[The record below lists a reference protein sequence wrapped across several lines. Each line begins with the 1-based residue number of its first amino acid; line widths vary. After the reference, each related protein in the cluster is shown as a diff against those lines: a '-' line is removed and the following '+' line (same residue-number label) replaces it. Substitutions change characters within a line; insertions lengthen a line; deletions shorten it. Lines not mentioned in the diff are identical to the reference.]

1 MSPAYK
7 RPESVLVV
15 LHDGCGQALLLERV
29 SPPGFWQSVTGSLEA
44 GETPFA
50 TALREVA
57 EETGIH
63 LAPEALTDWHTQ
75 NEYEIYEHWRH
86 RYAPGVTRN
95 TEHVFSAVI
104 PRRPVRTAPAE
115 HRAQRW
121 LPLAEAAQLAFSP
134 SNREALLRLAAET
147 ESRLPEKL
155 TASPA
160 LSHDTANK

>member
-1 MSPAYK
+1 MNRPAYK

-15 LHDGCGQALLLERV
+15 LHDGQGRALMLERV
-29 SPPGFWQSVTGSLEA
+29 SPPGFWQSVTGSLEE

-57 EETGIH
+57 EETGIL
-63 LAPEALTDWHTQ
+63 LAPEELKDWHTQ

-95 TEHVFSAVI
+95 TEHVFSACI
-104 PRRPVRTAPAE
+104 PAAGPVRLSAHE
-115 HRAQRW
+115 HRAHRW
-121 LPLAEAAQLAFSP
+121 LPLAEAANLAFSP

-147 ESRLPEKL
+147 EGRLPEKL
-155 TASPA
+155 TAPP
-160 LSHDTANK
+160 L

>member
-1 MSPAYK
+1 MNRPAYK

-15 LHDGCGQALLLERV
+15 LHDGQGRALMLERV
-29 SPPGFWQSVTGSLEA
+29 SPPGFWQSVTGSQEE

-57 EETGIH
+57 EETGI
-63 LAPEALTDWHTQ
+63 LLSPEELKDWHTQ

-95 TEHVFSAVI
+95 TEHVFSARI
-104 PRRPVRTAPAE
+104 PAAGPVSLSARE
-115 HRAQRW
+115 HRAHRW
-121 LPLAEAAQLAFSP
+121 LPLAEAANLAFSP

-147 ESRLPEKL
+147 EGRLPEKL
-155 TASPA
+155 TAPP
-160 LSHDTANK
+160 L

>member
-1 MSPAYK
+1 MNRPAYK

-15 LHDGCGQALLLERV
+15 LHDGQGRALMLERV
-29 SPPGFWQSVTGSLEA
+29 SPPGFWQSVTGSLEE

-57 EETGIH
+57 EETGIL
-63 LAPEALTDWHTQ
+63 LAPEELKDWHTK

-95 TEHVFSAVI
+95 TEHVFSACI
-104 PRRPVRTAPAE
+104 PAAGPVRLSARE
-115 HRAQRW
+115 HRAHRW
-121 LPLAEAAQLAFSP
+121 LPLAEAASLAFSP

-147 ESRLPEKL
+147 EGRLPEKL
-155 TASPA
+155 TAPP
-160 LSHDTANK
+160 L

>member
-1 MSPAYK
+1 MSSPAYK

-15 LHDGCGQALLLERV
+15 LHDGQGRALMLERV
-29 SPPGFWQSVTGSLEA
+29 SPPGFWQSVTGSLEE

-57 EETGIH
+57 EETGIL
-63 LAPEALTDWHTQ
+63 LAPEELKDWHTQ

-95 TEHVFSAVI
+95 TEHVFSACI
-104 PRRPVRTAPAE
+104 PAASPVCLSARE
-115 HRAQRW
+115 HRAYRW
-121 LPLAEAAQLAFSP
+121 LPLAEAASLAFSP

-147 ESRLPEKL
+147 EGRLPEKL
-155 TASPA
+155 TAPP
-160 LSHDTANK
+160 L

>member
-1 MSPAYK
+1 MNRPAYK

-15 LHDGCGQALLLERV
+15 LNDGQGRALMLERV
-29 SPPGFWQSVTGSLEA
+29 SPPGFWQSVTGSLEE

-57 EETGIH
+57 EETGI
-63 LAPEALTDWHTQ
+63 LLSPEELKDWHTQ

-95 TEHVFSAVI
+95 TEHVFSARI
-104 PRRPVRTAPAE
+104 PAASPVRLSARE
-115 HRAQRW
+115 HCTHRW
-121 LPLAEAAQLAFSP
+121 LPLAEAASLAFSP

-147 ESRLPEKL
+147 EGRLPEKL
-155 TASPA
+155 TAPP
-160 LSHDTANK
+160 L

>member
-1 MSPAYK
+1 MNRPAYK

-15 LHDGCGQALLLERV
+15 LHDGQGRALMLERV
-29 SPPGFWQSVTGSLEA
+29 SPPGFWQSVTGSLEE

-57 EETGIH
+57 EETGIL
-63 LAPEALTDWHTQ
+63 LAPEELKDWHTQ

-95 TEHVFSAVI
+95 TEHVFSARI
-104 PRRPVRTAPAE
+104 PATSPVRLSERE
-115 HRAQRW
+115 HRAYRW
-121 LPLAEAAQLAFSP
+121 LPLAEAAHLAFSP

-147 ESRLPEKL
+147 EGRLPEKL
-155 TASPA
+155 TAPP
-160 LSHDTANK
+160 L

>member
-1 MSPAYK
+1 MNRPAYK

-15 LHDGCGQALLLERV
+15 LHDGQGRALMLERV
-29 SPPGFWQSVTGSLEA
+29 SPPGFWQSVTGSLEE

-57 EETGIH
+57 EETGIL
-63 LAPEALTDWHTQ
+63 LAPEELKDWHTQ

-95 TEHVFSAVI
+95 TEHVFSARI
-104 PRRPVRTAPAE
+104 PAASPVRLSEHE
-115 HRAQRW
+115 HRAYRW
-121 LPLAEAAQLAFSP
+121 LPLAEAAHLAFSP

-147 ESRLPEKL
+147 EGRLPEKL
-155 TASPA
+155 TAPP
-160 LSHDTANK
+160 L

>member
-1 MSPAYK
+1 MNRPAYK

-15 LHDGCGQALLLERV
+15 LYDGQGRALRLERV
-29 SPPGFWQSVTGSLEA
+29 APPGFWQSVTGSLEE

-57 EETGIH
+57 EETGIL
-63 LAPEALTDWHTQ
+63 LAPEELKDWHTQ

-95 TEHVFSAVI
+95 TEHVFSACI
-104 PRRPVRTAPAE
+104 PAAGPVRLSAHE
-115 HRAQRW
+115 HRAHRW
-121 LPLAEAAQLAFSP
+121 LPLAEAASLAFSP

-147 ESRLPEKL
+147 EGRLPEKL
-155 TASPA
+155 TAPP
-160 LSHDTANK
+160 L

>member
-1 MSPAYK
+1 MSSPAYK

-15 LHDGCGQALLLERV
+15 LHDGQGRALMLERV
-29 SPPGFWQSVTGSLEA
+29 SPPGFWQSVTGSLEE

-57 EETGIH
+57 EETGI
-63 LAPEALTDWHTQ
+63 LLSPEELKDWHTQ

-95 TEHVFSAVI
+95 TEHVFSARI
-104 PRRPVRTAPAE
+104 PAASPVRLSEHE
-115 HRAQRW
+115 HRAYRW
-121 LPLAEAAQLAFSP
+121 LPLAEAAHLAFSP

-147 ESRLPEKL
+147 EGRLPEKL
-155 TASPA
+155 TAPP
-160 LSHDTANK
+160 L

>member
-1 MSPAYK
+1 MNRPAYK

-15 LHDGCGQALLLERV
+15 LHDGQGRALMLERV
-29 SPPGFWQSVTGSLEA
+29 SPPGFWQSVTGSLEE

-57 EETGIH
+57 EETGIL
-63 LAPEALTDWHTQ
+63 LAPEELKDWHTQ

-95 TEHVFSAVI
+95 TEHVFSARI
-104 PRRPVRTAPAE
+104 SAARPVHLSARE
-115 HRAQRW
+115 HRAHRW
-121 LPLAEAAQLAFSP
+121 LPLAEAANLAFSP

-147 ESRLPEKL
+147 EGRLPEKL
-155 TASPA
+155 TAPP
-160 LSHDTANK
+160 L

>member
-1 MSPAYK
+1 MNRPAYK

-15 LHDGCGQALLLERV
+15 LHDGQGRALMLERV
-29 SPPGFWQSVTGSLEA
+29 SPPGFWQSVTGSLEE

-57 EETGIH
+57 EETGIL
-63 LAPEALTDWHTQ
+63 LAPEELKDWHTQ

-95 TEHVFSAVI
+95 TEHVFSACI
-104 PRRPVRTAPAE
+104 PAAGPVRLSARE
-115 HRAQRW
+115 HRAHRW
-121 LPLAEAAQLAFSP
+121 LPLAEAANLAFSP

-147 ESRLPEKL
+147 EGRLPEKL
-155 TASPA
+155 TAPP
-160 LSHDTANK
+160 L

>member
-1 MSPAYK
+1 MNRPAYK

-15 LHDGCGQALLLERV
+15 LHDGQGRALMLERV
-29 SPPGFWQSVTGSLEA
+29 SPPGFWQSVTGSQEE

-57 EETGIH
+57 EETGIR
-63 LAPEALTDWHTQ
+63 LAPEELKDWHTQ

-95 TEHVFSAVI
+95 TEHVFSARI
-104 PRRPVRTAPAE
+104 PAASPVRLSEHE
-115 HRAQRW
+115 HRAYRW
-121 LPLAEAAQLAFSP
+121 LPLAEAAHLAFSP

-147 ESRLPEKL
+147 EGRLPEKL
-155 TASPA
+155 TAPP
-160 LSHDTANK
+160 L